1 MDANQ
6 TELKRHSALSFPIAL
21 ADGRTISEIGDVA
34 DLFESLTEAQRGSSH
49 WSIAVRMLEAASEAE
64 RPLLLRLLNSH
75 GFVVRELPA
84 APLPAPRPSPPE
96 MPPAGFMPI
105 RIPVW

>member
-34 DLFESLTEAQRGSSH
+34 DLFESLTEAQRDSSH
-49 WSIAVRMLEAASEAE
+49 WSIAI
-64 RPLLLRLLNSH
+64 RLLDQALIEPAYLKTATLSLQTALAMD
-75 GFVVRELPA
+75 GLLP
-84 APLPAPRPSPPE
+84 PP
-96 MPPAGFMPI
+96 
-105 RIPVW
+105 